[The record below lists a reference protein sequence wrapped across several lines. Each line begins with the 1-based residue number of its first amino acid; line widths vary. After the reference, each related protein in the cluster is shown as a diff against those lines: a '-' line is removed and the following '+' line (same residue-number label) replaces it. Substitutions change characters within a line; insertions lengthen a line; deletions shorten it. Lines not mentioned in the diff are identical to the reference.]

1 MFDKLKRFFKRA
13 PPPVAEKIDD
23 PVLGRL
29 MWSEDDEAWVSSS
42 AHAGVGFDFQ
52 ISGTPEPDE
61 ALLAHAA
68 DILRKRDAF
77 VEAVSQFLK
86 EEAEKI
92 RSLRS
97 YRDEIEGL
105 KIDRVCLFWP
115 ERPDDGMISFSGGRD
130 YRLWRCDYVARQPKG
145 LGFDS

>member
-1 MFDKLKRFFKRA
+1 MRKHSRSRAHVRSVHFFQRLLELGVNDQIN
-13 PPPVAEKIDD
+13 PVRVE
-23 PVLGRL
+23 VNVV
-29 MWSEDDEAWVSSS
+29 WSNPS
-42 AHAGVGFDFQ
+42 HHLR
-52 ISGTPEPDE
+52 

-77 VEAVSQFLK
+77 VAAVSQFLK

-92 RSLRS
+92 RSPRS

>member
-23 PVLGRL
+23 PVLGTL
-29 MWSEDDEAWVSSS
+29 MWSEDDEAWVWSS

-77 VEAVSQFLK
+77 VAAVSQFLK

-92 RSLRS
+92 RSLRF

-105 KIDRVCLFWP
+105 KIERVCLFWP
-115 ERPDDGMISFSGGRD
+115 ERPDDGMISFSGGRN